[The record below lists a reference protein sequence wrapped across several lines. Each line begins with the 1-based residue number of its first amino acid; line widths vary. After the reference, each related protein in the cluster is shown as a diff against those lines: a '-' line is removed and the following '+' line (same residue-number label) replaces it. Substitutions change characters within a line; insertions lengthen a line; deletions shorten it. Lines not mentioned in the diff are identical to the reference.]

1 MDPNRKRHMCSL
13 CICALDQQ
21 NTIRLVDR
29 LELEHVRHIPW
40 WPRHPSKGVWRVC
53 QLLSNGA
60 APKNFEL
67 FRLRSQVSAREAQNF
82 PKGRLRRR
90 LRARGLRPPP
100 APCVSHA
107 RASFLSRPTP
117 RGRNVDGSDMPRRCA
132 CVLLSPYA
140 QKSCREGPWS
150 QKCKKLA
157 WQVFGTQ
164 HPANAKTAK
173 FKLFGRAAQA
183 QIAWAG
189 LHSGS
194 GLRPLGGSRG
204 APPVDPSGYWEE
216 SRHGRLGTHYV
227 PGVDT
232 VCVACKA
239 LAERAERVRSKFS
252 AKTSKVPKHL
262 HCRSKLKISKNAW
275 LPRRP
280 NPKTLFLR
288 RKICRKLKLL

>member
-1 MDPNRKRHMCSL
+1 MPKTCLASFWNATPRKRQNCQNCS
-13 CICALDQQ
+13 
-21 NTIRLVDR
+21 
-29 LELEHVRHIPW
+29 E
-40 WPRHPSKGVWRVC
+40 
-53 QLLSNGA
+53 
-60 APKNFEL
+60 
-67 FRLRSQVSAREAQNF
+67 
-82 PKGRLRRR
+82 
-90 LRARGLRPPP
+90 
-100 APCVSHA
+100 
-107 RASFLSRPTP
+107 
-117 RGRNVDGSDMPRRCA
+117 
-132 CVLLSPYA
+132 
-140 QKSCREGPWS
+140 
-150 QKCKKLA
+150 
-157 WQVFGTQ
+157 
-164 HPANAKTAK
+164 
-173 FKLFGRAAQA
+173 AAQA
-183 QIAWAG
+183 QIVWAG